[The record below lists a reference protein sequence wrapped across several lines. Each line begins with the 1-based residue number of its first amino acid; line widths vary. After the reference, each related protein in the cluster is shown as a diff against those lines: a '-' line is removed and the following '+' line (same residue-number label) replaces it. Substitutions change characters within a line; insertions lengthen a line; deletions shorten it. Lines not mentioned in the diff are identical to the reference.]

1 MEKRETNL
9 MEKCPCLNERTE
21 DINSP
26 EKGMFK
32 CIKGAKWL
40 LLVPG
45 ALMILAFV
53 LGYLLDP
60 VTVRLLWLITS
71 GFIIVIGATFYILI
85 NIWVKKL
92 QKVDSQ

>member
-40 LLVPG
+40 LL
-45 ALMILAFV
+45 V